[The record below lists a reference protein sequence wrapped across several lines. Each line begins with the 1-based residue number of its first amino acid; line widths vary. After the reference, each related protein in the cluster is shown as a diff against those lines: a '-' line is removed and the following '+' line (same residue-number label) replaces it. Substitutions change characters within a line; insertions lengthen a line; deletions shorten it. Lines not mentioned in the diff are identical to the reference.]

1 MAISATSTVTSKG
14 SSYLGVNSSNTVKS
28 SSNTVKSSSNTVKSS
43 SSTIKSSSNTVKS
56 SSNTV
61 KSSSNTVKSSS
72 NTVKSGSIEK
82 SASIIRQ
89 VIDPV
94 SGRITSI
101 SKTFDVSISSGSTI
115 KSKGALDT
123 SFSYTTQRTSSST
136 IHIASVNRT
145 SSTTVAYGNNATNS
159 VVTYFNKS
167 GSVNSSKTPSIHPP
181 IHEGFTT
188 NPCKSNHIIEVSED
202 GTVSYIGPIDE
213 NDNIITA
220 DDIIKEVNKIFHS
233 GDLMNDKLSDY
244 LSKKVLSSGTYLLGE
259 YQVALQNGSIKYFG
273 ELTVSENTSG
283 EEILQADIDINK
295 MIEDI
300 NDFINKEDKNLINGT
315 VISDNFNGVELSF
328 KNGNHYIGAK
338 TDDGLKLEFNLT
350 LAERG
355 ITNLIVSKEQ
365 SINDNVSVNI
375 GIEFTLYK
383 DGDEVNTKTDG
394 SAIPIGNHVPV
405 EEEES
410 IDIYGDTWGEIL
422 EQALGIAGVL
432 SVTTGVGLG
441 VKAGK
446 TGVEFLKELLKD
458 VSKELIFR

>member
-1 MAISATSTVTSKG
+1 MEISATSTVTSKR

-28 SSNTVKSSSNTVKSS
+28 SSNTIKSS
-43 SSTIKSSSNTVKS
+43 SSTIKSSSNTI
-56 SSNTV
+56 

-101 SKTFDVSISSGSTI
+101 GKTFDVSISSGSTI

-202 GTVSYIGPIDE
+202 GTVSYIGPIDD

-300 NDFINKEDKNLINGT
+300 NDFINNEDKNLINGAA
-315 VISDNFNGVELSF
+315 IYANFNGVELSF
-328 KNGNHYIGAK
+328 KNGNYYIGAK
-338 TDDGLKLEFNLT
+338 MEDGLKLEFNLT
-350 LAERG
+350 LAERD

-375 GIEFTLYK
+375 GIEFILYK
-383 DGDEVNTKTDG
+383 DDDGNIKTDG
-394 SAIPIGNHVPV
+394 EAIPVVNHVPI
-405 EEEES
+405 EEEEG